1 MNKSSA
7 NKQRILRKEERK
19 LAKHPYQ
26 EIIILSLGN
35 RLQVQNRLH

>member
-26 EIIILSLGN
+26 EIYNTLTGQQTTSTK
-35 RLQVQNRLH
+35 